1 MSVSSYLIV
10 KPDLQYKAAPNTDIG
25 IQTELLQTQS
35 EVVDYDRTVSLNL
48 ITVFDGERQK
58 STTFRPTIKIS
69 YLYENNLVGYTDYD
83 VYKNSLVY
91 INPEISVING
101 SWSGLP
107 TYQEFEFIR
116 TDIDNKQIP
125 FVTKSASSYNW
136 NIVMS
141 YPYENDY
148 NVPMQYFFENGTSIN
163 PWKSGDGIPFYIVLG
178 SERGLPVVQ
187 FNCPVEHGLLE
198 GEYVELPFTYN
209 DVNTFQVYS
218 LGNGTL
224 GSDANTF
231 NLANV
236 GFTGT
241 TFNTGVTGVFKRI
254 IDINNSG
261 ETKSRYYVRIHKI
274 ITDPHDSII
283 TMNGF
288 ELNSFNDEGVY
299 QFSSLTPNKI
309 GRVSAYQSSK
319 TYNVT
324 LAHDLSVINQQDNN
338 KKPLTQIFATF
349 QYVGYMGWF
358 NQLRRGW
365 KFNMLPGKTNQ
376 WWSTTNNDS
385 LETNDITGY
394 TRTQG
399 NQVYNFTVNLPR
411 TSGDTMYGDWCE
423 WNEITQT
430 ERVIS
435 PYMQKLTYYQKG
447 FTVPTTATTNPN
459 GYYYQ
464 VHNPITLKV
473 FSSYLETASNNLVED
488 VPAWAYF
495 SNNLQQWI
503 WREIYTYGYIDSLE
517 RGVDYPF
524 LNETHYPFDNLQF
537 RLYPEGASFDITQL
551 YPDVVVDPIIDG
563 CE

>member
-254 IDINNSG
+254 IDVNNSG

-324 LAHDLSVINQQDNN
+324 LAHDLSVVNQQDNN

>member
-91 INPEISVING
+91 VNPEISVING

-224 GSDANTF
+224 GSDVNIF

-254 IDINNSG
+254 IDVNNSG

-288 ELNSFNDEGVY
+288 ELNSFNDDGVY

-324 LAHDLSVINQQDNN
+324 LAHDLSIINQQDNN

-349 QYVGYMGWF
+349 QFVGYMGWF

>member
-91 INPEISVING
+91 VNPEISVING

-178 SERGLPVVQ
+178 SDRGLPVVQ

-224 GSDANTF
+224 GSDVNIF

-324 LAHDLSVINQQDNN
+324 LAHDLSIINQQDNN

-349 QYVGYMGWF
+349 QFVGYMGWF

-399 NQVYNFTVNLPR
+399 NRVYNFTVNLPR

>member
-224 GSDANTF
+224 GSDVNIF

-254 IDINNSG
+254 IDVNNSG

-447 FTVPTTATTNPN
+447 FTVLTTATTNPN

>member
-48 ITVFDGERQK
+48 ITVFDDERQK

-224 GSDANTF
+224 GSDVNIF

-254 IDINNSG
+254 IDVNNSG

-324 LAHDLSVINQQDNN
+324 LAHDLSIINQQDNN

-349 QYVGYMGWF
+349 QFVGYMGWF

>member
-254 IDINNSG
+254 IDVNNSG

-358 NQLRRGW
+358 NKLRRGW

>member
-224 GSDANTF
+224 GSDVNIF

-254 IDINNSG
+254 IDVNNSG

-274 ITDPHDSII
+274 ITDPHNSII

-324 LAHDLSVINQQDNN
+324 LAHDLSIINQQDNN

-349 QYVGYMGWF
+349 QFVGYMGWF

>member
-91 INPEISVING
+91 VNPEISVING

-224 GSDANTF
+224 GSDVNIF

-254 IDINNSG
+254 IDVNNSG

-324 LAHDLSVINQQDNN
+324 LAHDLSIINQQDNN

>member
-48 ITVFDGERQK
+48 ITVFDDERQK

-254 IDINNSG
+254 IDVNNSG

-349 QYVGYMGWF
+349 QFVGYMGWF

-423 WNEITQT
+423 WNEISQT

>member
-309 GRVSAYQSSK
+309 SRVSAYQSSK

-349 QYVGYMGWF
+349 QFVGYMGWF

>member
-224 GSDANTF
+224 GSDVNIF

-254 IDINNSG
+254 IDVNNSG

-274 ITDPHDSII
+274 ITNPHDSII

>member
-10 KPDLQYKAAPNTDIG
+10 KPDLQYKAAPNSDIG

-48 ITVFDGERQK
+48 ITVFDDERQK

-69 YLYENNLVGYTDYD
+69 YLYENNLVGYTDYN
-83 VYKNSLVY
+83 VFRNSLIY
-91 INPEISVING
+91 ITPEISVVNG

-116 TDIDNKQIP
+116 TDIDNAQIP

-141 YPYENDY
+141 YPYDNDY
-148 NVPMQYFFENGTSIN
+148 DVPMQYFFENGTSIN

-224 GSDANTF
+224 GSDANIF

-254 IDINNSG
+254 IDVNNSG

-349 QYVGYMGWF
+349 QFVGYMGWF

-385 LETNDITGY
+385 LETNNISGY

-447 FTVPTTATTNPN
+447 FTVPTTAATNPN

-503 WREIYTYGYIDSLE
+503 WREIYTYGYIDSLG

>member
-349 QYVGYMGWF
+349 QFVGYMGWF

>member
-309 GRVSAYQSSK
+309 SRVSAYQSSK

-349 QYVGYMGWF
+349 QFVGYMGWF

-447 FTVPTTATTNPN
+447 FTVPTTAATNPH

>member
-10 KPDLQYKAAPNTDIG
+10 KPDLQYKAAPNSDIG

-48 ITVFDGERQK
+48 ITVFDDERQK

-69 YLYENNLVGYTDYD
+69 YLYENNLVGYTDYN
-83 VYKNSLVY
+83 VFRNSLIY
-91 INPEISVING
+91 ITPEISVVNG

-116 TDIDNKQIP
+116 TDIDNAQIP

-141 YPYENDY
+141 YPYDNDY
-148 NVPMQYFFENGTSIN
+148 DVPMQYFFENGTSIN

-224 GSDANTF
+224 GSDANIF

-254 IDINNSG
+254 IDVNNSG

-349 QYVGYMGWF
+349 QFVGYMGWF

-385 LETNDITGY
+385 LETNNISGY

-503 WREIYTYGYIDSLE
+503 WREIYTYGYIDSLG

>member
-254 IDINNSG
+254 IDVNNSG

-464 VHNPITLKV
+464 VHNPITIKV